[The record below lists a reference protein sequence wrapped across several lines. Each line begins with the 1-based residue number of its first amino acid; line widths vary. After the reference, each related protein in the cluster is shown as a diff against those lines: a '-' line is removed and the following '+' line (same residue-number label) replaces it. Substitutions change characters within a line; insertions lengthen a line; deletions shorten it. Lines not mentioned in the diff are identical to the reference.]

1 VFDSYIEEEEIC
13 TKMHRSKVWP
23 ETEVVDWDK
32 IPFHFDYKTRPLT
45 DQEYVDYIHAVLF
58 RYLLGISDYADRN
71 FVMKDGRVISID
83 EDVENKPINVY
94 DTLKKNKAAVLY
106 QWLKDNYH
114 KLDVASWTAKHSEN
128 QDQRRKLAE
137 IQNRESCLRLFQ
149 E

>member
-1 VFDSYIEEEEIC
+1 
-13 TKMHRSKVWP
+13 MHSSKLWP

-32 IPFHFDYKTRPLT
+32 IPFHFDYKARPLT
-45 DQEYVDYIHAVLF
+45 EQEYVDYIHAILF

-94 DTLKKNKAAVLY
+94 EILKKNKAHILY
-106 QWLKDNYH
+106 LWLKDNYD
-114 KLDVASWTAKHSEN
+114 KLDVASWTPKTSE
-128 QDQRRKLAE
+128 QQQKLAE
-137 IQNRESCLRLFQ
+137 IQNEATCLRLFQ